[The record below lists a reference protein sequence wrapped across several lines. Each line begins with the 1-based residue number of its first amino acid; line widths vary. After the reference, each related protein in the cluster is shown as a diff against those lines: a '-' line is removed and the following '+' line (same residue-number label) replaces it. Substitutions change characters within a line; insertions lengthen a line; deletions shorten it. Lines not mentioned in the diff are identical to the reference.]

1 MCIDW
6 DNQSTVTRIGVEDKM
21 KVTLV
26 SFSIMTIIFLFID
39 VIWLSQSVSYFYQ
52 PNIGDLL
59 RESPLIFPAILFYLI
74 YPMGVVI
81 LVVVPKLNKGLLRSV
96 FYNGFVLGIVAYGTY
111 NLTNMAALKGWSVN
125 VVVVDMIWGG
135 LLTGI
140 SALLTVYVMRN
151 ILKVK

>member
-6 DNQSTVTRIGVEDKM
+6 DNQSTVNRIGVEDKM

-26 SFSIMTIIFLFID
+26 SFSIMTTIFLFID

-111 NLTNMAALKGWSVN
+111 NLTNMAALKGWSAN

>member
-1 MCIDW
+1 
-6 DNQSTVTRIGVEDKM
+6 
-21 KVTLV
+21 
-26 SFSIMTIIFLFID
+26 
-39 VIWLSQSVSYFYQ
+39 
-52 PNIGDLL
+52 
-59 RESPLIFPAILFYLI
+59 
-74 YPMGVVI
+74 MGVVI
-81 LVVVPKLNKGLLRSV
+81 LVVVPKLNEGLLRSV

-140 SALLTVYVMRN
+140 SAFLTVYVTRD

>member
-6 DNQSTVTRIGVEDKM
+6 DNQSTVNRIGVEDKM

-39 VIWLSQSVSYFYQ
+39 VIWLSQSVGYFYQ

-81 LVVVPKLNKGLLRSV
+81 LVVVPKLNEGLLRSV

>member
-1 MCIDW
+1 V
-6 DNQSTVTRIGVEDKM
+6 NRIGVEDKM

-26 SFSIMTIIFLFID
+26 SFSIMTTIFLFID

>member
-1 MCIDW
+1 
-6 DNQSTVTRIGVEDKM
+6 
-21 KVTLV
+21 
-26 SFSIMTIIFLFID
+26 
-39 VIWLSQSVSYFYQ
+39 
-52 PNIGDLL
+52 
-59 RESPLIFPAILFYLI
+59 
-74 YPMGVVI
+74 MGVVI
-81 LVVVPKLNKGLLRSV
+81 LVVVPKLNEGLLRSV

-140 SALLTVYVMRN
+140 SAFLTVYVARD

>member
-6 DNQSTVTRIGVEDKM
+6 DNQSTVNRIGVEDKM

-26 SFSIMTIIFLFID
+26 SFSIMTTIFLFID

>member
-1 MCIDW
+1 LCIDW
-6 DNQSTVTRIGVEDKM
+6 DNQSTVNRIGVEDKM

-26 SFSIMTIIFLFID
+26 SFSIMTTIFLFID

-96 FYNGFVLGIVAYGTY
+96 FFNGFVLGIVAYGTY

>member
-1 MCIDW
+1 LCIDW
-6 DNQSTVTRIGVEDKM
+6 DNQSTVNRIGVEDKM

-26 SFSIMTIIFLFID
+26 SFSIMTTIFLFID